1 MAINISS
8 MEKSAKGIKLSAQD
22 KGKEVGRTYIYFL
35 QNDLHV
41 ESFGFIEDVF
51 VEKEYRGRG
60 LGAELVKKAMD
71 LAKKEGCYKV
81 ILTSRYSKPD
91 IHRLYEKA
99 GFVDHGKEFR
109 IDL

>member
-1 MAINISS
+1 

-22 KGKEVGRTYIYFL
+22 KEREAGRAYIYFL
-35 QNDLHV
+35 QNDLHA
-41 ESFGFIEDVF
+41 EPFGFIEDVF

-60 LGAELVKKAMD
+60 LGAQLVKKAME

-81 ILTSRYSKPD
+81 ILTSRYSKPE
-91 IHRLYEKA
+91 IHSWYKKS
-99 GFVDHGKEFR
+99 GFTDHGKEFR